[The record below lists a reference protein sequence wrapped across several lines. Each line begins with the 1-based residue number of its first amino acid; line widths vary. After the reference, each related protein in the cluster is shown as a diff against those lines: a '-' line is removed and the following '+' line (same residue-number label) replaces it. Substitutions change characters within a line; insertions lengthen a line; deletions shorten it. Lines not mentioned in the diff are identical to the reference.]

1 MSNLSYNG
9 VARSVRTCQ
18 ECGME
23 IPRKRLD
30 AVPSATLCLECQ
42 SRADTPITAV
52 DRRVMHALVEHAEY
66 DEEVFAPEA
75 HE

>member
-1 MSNLSYNG
+1 MRTLSYNS
-9 VARSVRTCQ
+9 VAEARTCDK
-18 ECGME
+18 CGVE

-30 AVPSATLCLECQ
+30 AVPNATLCLECQ
-42 SRADTPITAV
+42 SRAGVPIIAA

-66 DEEVFAPEA
+66 DEGMFAPEA